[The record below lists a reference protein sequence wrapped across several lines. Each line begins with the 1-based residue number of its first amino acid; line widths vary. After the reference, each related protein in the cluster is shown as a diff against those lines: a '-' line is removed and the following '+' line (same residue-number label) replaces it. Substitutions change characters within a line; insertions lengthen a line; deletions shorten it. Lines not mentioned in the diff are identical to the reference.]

1 MQGQWKEAQVRWE
14 EYRDTARLCRDEVRK
29 AKAQVKLDLARDVK
43 KNEKVSF
50 KYIKQKRKVQE
61 GVPSPPS
68 EHTGRLVTM
77 DKEKTEVLYN
87 FFASVFTSNCSSQ
100 ALQVDGL
107 GGGDERSSVAPTV
120 NLR

>member
-68 EHTGRLVTM
+68 EHTGSLVTM
-77 DKEKTEVLYN
+77 DKEKSTSTN
-87 FFASVFTSNCSSQ
+87 FASVFTQLLFTSPSS
-100 ALQVDGL
+100 GWF
-107 GGGDERSSVAPTV
+107 GRWG
-120 NLR
+120 